1 MIGLSA
7 ARSRGRLGGRP
18 KTLNADKQ
26 QLAIQL
32 YEAKKTSVKKICE
45 MLDMDD
51 EELLAEMKRSFL
63 LSDERHQRID
73 DTLEE
78 LMLEVDRLISR
89 IDEIEDESLE
99 D

>member
-1 MIGLSA
+1 MITRTRMRPLSEKAKSQICSLQNGLLMPD
-7 ARSRGRLGGRP
+7 SR
-18 KTLNADKQ
+18 DV
-26 QLAIQL
+26 
-32 YEAKKTSVKKICE
+32 EKKICK

-63 LSDERHQRID
+63 LSDERYQRIG